1 MQLQIQVNDAG
12 KLDFLLQL
20 LREFSFVE
28 VLLPSNGA
36 ASKAAPKKK
45 QLTPF
50 QLKEAAE
57 IREALEEI
65 ELHVQGKIK
74 LQSARE
80 FLAEL

>member
-1 MQLQIQVNDAG
+1 MQIQIEIHDEQKV
-12 KLDFLLQL
+12 DFLLQL

-28 VLLPSNGA
+28 VLSSSNGA
-36 ASKAAPKKK
+36 AKTAPKKK
-45 QLTPF
+45 KLTAF

-57 IREALEEI
+57 IREALEQV
-65 ELHVQGKIK
+65 ELHIQGKIK